1 MSSVFDQIIEGKLP
15 CDKVYEDEHLIAFH
29 DIAPQAPVHILIVP
43 KKRVQKLQDLESKDM
58 HLLEKVVKVTQQLAK
73 KFDLLEGYRL
83 LTNNGSLAGQ
93 TVFHLHFHLLGGKQL
108 AHELA

>member
-29 DIAPQAPVHILIVP
+29 DIAPQAPIHILIVP